1 MGSAAPP
8 PAPVAAAC
16 AEKEV
21 FGDVLDLMD
30 ESGMCMDSSD
40 EDENTE
46 EAAPAAAPAP
56 VEPVPAPT
64 KETSPLIEEVCVGK
78 CVPVTDVAP
87 VPPKAE
93 EAPSEKLDIPEKEV
107 AAPASLS
114 AAPPPAPVAAAC
126 AEKEVFGDV
135 LDLMDESGMCMDSD
149 SDNEESENTS
159 SGDISDL
166 STESLSETL

>member
-1 MGSAAPP
+1 
-8 PAPVAAAC
+8 
-16 AEKEV
+16 
-21 FGDVLDLMD
+21 MD
-30 ESGMCMDSSD
+30 ESGMAMDSSD

-46 EAAPAAAPAP
+46 EAAAAAAAPAPAAAAPAP

-64 KETSPLIEEVCVGK
+64 KETSPLIEEVAVGK

-166 STESLSETL
+166 STESLKEVEKAPTVPAPDVKIPAAEAV

>member
-1 MGSAAPP
+1 
-8 PAPVAAAC
+8 
-16 AEKEV
+16 
-21 FGDVLDLMD
+21 
-30 ESGMCMDSSD
+30 MCMDSSD

-46 EAAPAAAPAP
+46 EAAAPAP

-135 LDLMDESGMCMDSD
+135 LDLMDESGMCMDS
-149 SDNEESENTS
+149 SDEDENTEEAAPAAAPAPVEPVPAP
-159 SGDISDL
+159 
-166 STESLSETL
+166 TKE